1 MINIDVISL
10 IHFLCFLFYSLDFIK
25 FKCMEINYLI
35 SGLVVLAAILFIIF
49 LIRRNKKDQKDYEQ
63 EKINSEIK
71 PEKHGKERA

>member
-1 MINIDVISL
+1 
-10 IHFLCFLFYSLDFIK
+10 
-25 FKCMEINYLI
+25 MEINYLI